1 MDKKPLEWC
10 GSSFRDIA
18 SEEIFTPNARREAG
32 YQLGQVQAGLEP
44 DRWKSFD
51 DVGVGTREII
61 INLNDGWFRVMYVA
75 KFHEAIYVLHCF
87 RKKTNTTSHHDK
99 EIAKARYKA
108 VVLERSKK

>member
-1 MDKKPLEWC
+1 
-10 GSSFRDIA
+10 
-18 SEEIFTPNARREAG
+18 
-32 YQLGQVQAGLEP
+32 
-44 DRWKSFD
+44 
-51 DVGVGTREII
+51 
-61 INLNDGWFRVMYVA
+61 MYVA